1 MIVKCNC
8 DCKYCEE
15 GICSKEEITI
25 CDTGEGMNCIEY
37 EQSEDSF
44 LNQFEFDWYLDDNDR
59 KYAHVIL
66 ASVFV
71 TLGKVAKHMFE
82 NYPLENIDCDY
93 YIFDTTLTCGNT
105 HSKDRFIISEA
116 KGVFESAK
124 YNKKSAYVENSCEMI
139 RDYKLYDC
147 GILTSVQQKMI
158 AHGINI

>member
-25 CDTGEGMNCIEY
+25 SDTGEGMCCVQY

-44 LNQFEFDWYLDDNDR
+44 LNKFEFDWYLDDNDC
-59 KYAHVIL
+59 KYVHVIL

-71 TLGKVAKHMFE
+71 TLGKVAKYMFE

-105 HSKDRFIISEA
+105 HSEDRFIISEA

-147 GILTSVQQKMI
+147 GILTSVQRKMI
-158 AHGINI
+158 ANGMNI

>member
-15 GICSKEEITI
+15 SVCSKEEITMY
-25 CDTGEGMNCIEY
+25 DTGEGINCCGY

-44 LNQFEFDWYLDDNDR
+44 LNQFEFDWYLDDNDC

-66 ASVFV
+66 TSVFV
-71 TLGKVAKHMFE
+71 SLSKVAKYMFE
-82 NYPLENIDCDY
+82 NYPLENIDYEY
-93 YIFDTTLTCGNT
+93 YIFDNTLVCGNT
-105 HSKDRFIISEA
+105 HSENRFIISEA
-116 KGVFESAK
+116 KGVFETAK
-124 YNKKSAYVENSCEMI
+124 YSKKSAYVKNSCEMI

-158 AHGINI
+158 ANGMNI

>member
-15 GICSKEEITI
+15 GICSKEEITM
-25 CDTGEGMNCIEY
+25 CDTGEGINCYGY
-37 EQSEDSF
+37 EQLEDSF
-44 LNQFEFDWYLDDNDR
+44 FSKFEFDWYLDDNDC

-66 ASVFV
+66 TSVFV
-71 TLGKVAKHMFE
+71 TLGKVAKYMFE
-82 NYPLENIDCDY
+82 NYSLENINCEY
-93 YIFDTTLTCGNT
+93 YIFDNTLVCGST
-105 HSKDRFIISEA
+105 HSENRFIIS
-116 KGVFESAK
+116 KGKENFETAK

-158 AHGINI
+158 ANGLNI

>member
-15 GICSKEEITI
+15 GICSKEEII
-25 CDTGEGMNCIEY
+25 ISDTGEGIYCDGY

-44 LNQFEFDWYLDDNDR
+44 LNQFEFDWCLDDNDC

-71 TLGKVAKHMFE
+71 SLGKVAKYMFE
-82 NYPLENIDCDY
+82 TYPLENINCEY
-93 YIFDTTLTCGNT
+93 YIFDNTLVCGST
-105 HSKDRFIISEA
+105 HSDDRFLISKE
-116 KGVFESAK
+116 KGDFESAK
-124 YNKKSAYVENSCEMI
+124 YSKKSAYVKNSCEMI

-158 AHGINI
+158 ANGLNI

>member
-8 DCKYCEE
+8 DCKYCKE
-15 GICSKEEITI
+15 GICSKEEITLY
-25 CDTGEGMNCIEY
+25 DTGEGMDCDGY

-44 LNQFEFDWYLDDNDR
+44 LNKFEFDWCLDDNDH
-59 KYAHVIL
+59 KYVHVIL

-71 TLGKVAKHMFE
+71 TLGKVAKYMFE

-105 HSKDRFIISEA
+105 HSEDRFIISEA
-116 KGVFESAK
+116 KGVFETAK
-124 YNKKSAYVENSCEMI
+124 YSKKSAYVENSCEMI

-158 AHGINI
+158 ANGMNI

>member
-25 CDTGEGMNCIEY
+25 CDTGEGKNCDGY
-37 EQSEDSF
+37 EQLEDSF
-44 LNQFEFDWYLDDNDR
+44 FSKFEFDWYLDDNDC

-66 ASVFV
+66 TSVFV
-71 TLGKVAKHMFE
+71 TLGEVAKYMFE
-82 NYPLENIDCDY
+82 TYPLENIDCDY

-105 HSKDRFIISEA
+105 HSENRFIISEA
-116 KGVFESAK
+116 KGVFETAK
-124 YNKKSAYVENSCEMI
+124 YSKKSAYVKNSCEMI
-139 RDYKLYDC
+139 RDYKLYDH
-147 GILTSVQQKMI
+147 GILTSAERKMI

>member
-25 CDTGEGMNCIEY
+25 SDTGEGMYCDGY

-44 LNQFEFDWYLDDNDR
+44 FNQFEFNLRLDDNDCR
-59 KYAHVIL
+59 YLHVIL

-71 TLGKVAKHMFE
+71 PLGRVAKYMFE
-82 NYPLENIDCDY
+82 TYPLENMDCDY
-93 YIFDTTLTCGNT
+93 YIFDTTLTCGST
-105 HSKDRFIISEA
+105 HSENRFIISEA
-116 KGVFESAK
+116 KGVFETAK
-124 YNKKSAYVENSCEMI
+124 YSKKSAYVKNSCEMI
-139 RDYKLYDC
+139 RDYKLYDH
-147 GILTSVQQKMI
+147 GILTSAERKMI

>member
-15 GICSKEEITI
+15 GICSKEEIII
-25 CDTGEGMNCIEY
+25 CDTGEGMDCMQY

-44 LNQFEFDWYLDDNDR
+44 LNQFEFDWYLDDNNR
-59 KYAHVIL
+59 KYIHVIL

-71 TLGKVAKHMFE
+71 TLGKVAKYMFE

-93 YIFDTTLTCGNT
+93 YIFDTTLTYGNT
-105 HSKDRFIISEA
+105 HSEDRFIISEA
-116 KGVFESAK
+116 KGVFETAK
-124 YNKKSAYVENSCEMI
+124 YSKKSAYVKNSCEMI

-147 GILTSVQQKMI
+147 GILTSVQRKMI
-158 AHGINI
+158 ANGMNI